1 MSGRLVPARIV
12 LVTLVGV
19 AAILTG
25 CTRSTAPDANA
36 STTAWVVEKV
46 MPVGKLV
53 GAGLDDGTLKQKQF
67 PADVVPPDALV
78 TVDGIH
84 CDVAASD
91 LPAGTILRKGSF
103 VEPSK
108 LGLAKG
114 LTTGSA
120 ISGC

>member
-1 MSGRLVPARIV
+1 MSGRLVPARV
-12 LVTLVGV
+12 LLVALVGV

-25 CTRSTAPDANA
+25 CTRSTATDANA

-46 MPVGKLV
+46 MPAGKLV
-53 GAGLDDGTLKQKQF
+53 GAGLDDGSLKQKQF
-67 PADVVPPDALV
+67 PADIVPADALV

-84 CDVAASD
+84 CDVAAAD
-91 LPAGTILRKGSF
+91 LPAGTILRKSSF
-103 VEPSK
+103 VDPAK

-120 ISGC
+120 INGC